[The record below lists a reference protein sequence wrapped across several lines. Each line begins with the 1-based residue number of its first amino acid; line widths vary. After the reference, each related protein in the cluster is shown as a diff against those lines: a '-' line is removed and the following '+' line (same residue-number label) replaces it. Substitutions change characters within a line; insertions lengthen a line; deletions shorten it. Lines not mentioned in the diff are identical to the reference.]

1 MKKKIISV
9 VIAICLVIATVPTIV
24 FANNSQ
30 SSSPIKFNEAQSEH
44 EKSGW
49 NVEWSESFEQGIPST
64 WQNIDK
70 DGDGY
75 KWWKVKEE
83 TGFDR
88 IYLSHH
94 GEQSI
99 HSNSYLREGTKTLEP
114 DNWLILPEQNLS
126 AEKNYT
132 LTFDIMAPDKSYRKD
147 KIGIYISTDGKN
159 NYTQLGD
166 DFDLTKCTID
176 ENHSYSNW
184 LEVEVDLSAYSGKKV
199 SIAIVHHD
207 SRNEYIVI
215 IDCMYMWSKDKHKH
229 CVCGGN
235 ADFNVHN
242 THTNVKWS
250 EWNSTNSLPTASG
263 NYYLANDINLDTTQ
277 DVSNDINICLNGKTI
292 KSNTSAY
299 AITVKNNASL
309 TITDCLDSGKLE
321 CSIKNYGSFNMYAG
335 TLQDGYNLRTE
346 PDSKM
351 ALSGNSKFI
360 GNVISKGN
368 AETKIDGSSEFQG
381 TLIIDE
387 LTSDSRA
394 YIGENAKITGK
405 IKISNSQENAKIEI
419 KDNMIIDGD
428 IEFDYFTFNS
438 NIVCNGNIISGIF
451 KGNVENNGTITG
463 GTFYGFVTGNGTIAD
478 RAKVEVT
485 LDLDG
490 GNGNDKEYILRGQK
504 LTLPTPT
511 KDGYT
516 FDGWFNGENEYD
528 FSLPVF
534 STLSLTAHW
543 VKNLTPPT
551 TEPPTTQPTTQSTT
565 ESTTQLTTELTTQST
580 TQSTTKSTTKSTTQ
594 STTQLTTQSTT
605 KNISYKNV
613 NAVTDYNEN
622 HNTTVKSTKKK
633 NKSKTSPNT
642 GNNTALVTSATVAT
656 LLALAFVITKK
667 KKDD

>member
-1 MKKKIISV
+1 MKKKIVSV
-9 VIAICLVIATVPTIV
+9 IIAICLVIATVPTIV
-24 FANNSQ
+24 FASNSQ
-30 SSSPIKFNEAQSEH
+30 STSPIKIRVAPSEH
-44 EKSGW
+44 EKPGW

-83 TGFDR
+83 ISFENIDNST
-88 IYLSHH
+88 HH
-94 GEQSI
+94 GNESI
-99 HSNSYLREGTKTLEP
+99 HSNSFLRYGGYNQQALEP
-114 DNWLILPEQNLS
+114 NNWLILPEQNLN
-126 AEKNYT
+126 AKKNYA
-132 LTFDIMAPDKSYRKD
+132 LTFDIVAFDGGYLKD
-147 KIGIYISTDGKN
+147 KIGIYISTDGGN
-159 NYTQLGD
+159 SYTQLGD
-166 DFDLTKCTID
+166 DFDFTQSELGNSTD
-176 ENHSYSNW
+176 VRDVW
-184 LEVEVDLSAYSGKKV
+184 QEVEVDLSAYSGKKV
-199 SIAIVHHD
+199 SIAIVHHN
-207 SRNEYIVI
+207 SRNEYMVVM
-215 IDCMYMWSKDKHKH
+215 DCMYMWSINKHIMH

-235 ADFNVHN
+235 TDFNGHD
-242 THTNVKWS
+242 THKNIEWTK
-250 EWNSTNSLPTASG
+250 WNSTDSLPTASG

-299 AITVKNNASL
+299 AIKVKNNASL

-335 TLQDGYNLRTE
+335 TLQNGYNLRTE

-360 GNVISKGN
+360 GDVISKGN
-368 AETKIDGSSEFQG
+368 AETKIDGNSEFQG

-394 YIGENAKITGK
+394 YIGGNAKVTGK
-405 IKISNSQENAKIEI
+405 LEFSQPQENAKIEI

-428 IEFDYFTFNS
+428 IEFDYFTLNS

-463 GTFYGFVTGNGTIAD
+463 GTFYGNVSGNGTIAD
-478 RAKVEVT
+478 SAKFEVT

-528 FSLPVF
+528 FSLPVI

-543 VKNLTPPT
+543 VKNPTPPT
-551 TEPPTTQPTTQSTT
+551 TEPLTTQPTTQSTT
-565 ESTTQLTTELTTQST
+565 ELTTVSTTQLTT
-580 TQSTTKSTTKSTTQ
+580 
-594 STTQLTTQSTT
+594 
-605 KNISYKNV
+605 KNISDKNV

-642 GNNTALVTSATVAT
+642 GNNTALVTSAAVAT

>member
-24 FANNSQ
+24 FANSSQ
-30 SSSPIKFNEAQSEH
+30 STSPIKIRVAPSEH
-44 EKSGW
+44 EKPGW

-64 WQNIDK
+64 WQNIDN

-75 KWWKVKEE
+75 KWWKTREE
-83 TGFDR
+83 PYFESFDK
-88 IYLSHH
+88 STHH

-99 HSNSYLREGTKTLEP
+99 HSNSYIKQGQKILEP

-126 AEKNYT
+126 EKKIYS
-132 LTFDIMAPDKSYRKD
+132 LTFDIVAFDGKYLKD
-147 KIGIYISTDGKN
+147 KIGIYISTDGGKS
-159 NYTQLGD
+159 YTQLGD
-166 DFDLTKCTID
+166 DFDLTQSELGNSTDVKD
-176 ENHSYSNW
+176 VW
-184 LEVEVDLSAYSGKKV
+184 QEVELDLSAYSGKKV
-199 SIAIVHHD
+199 SIAIVHHN
-207 SRNEYIVI
+207 SRDEYVVVM
-215 IDCMYMWSKDKHKH
+215 DCMYMWSIDKHIMH
-229 CVCGGN
+229 CVCGSN
-235 ADFNVHN
+235 TDFNGHD
-242 THTNVKWS
+242 THKNIEWTK
-250 EWNSTNSLPTASG
+250 WNSTDSLPTASG

-277 DVSNDINICLNGKTI
+277 NVSNDINICLNGKTI

-360 GNVISKGN
+360 GDVISKGN
-368 AETKIDGSSEFQG
+368 AETKIDGNSEFQG

-394 YIGENAKITGK
+394 YIGGNAKVTGK
-405 IKISNSQENAKIEI
+405 LEFSQPQENAKIEI

-428 IEFDYFTFNS
+428 IELDYFTLNS

-463 GTFYGFVTGNGTIAD
+463 GTFYGDVTGNGTIAD
-478 RAKVEVT
+478 SAKFEVT

-490 GNGNDKEYILRGQK
+490 GNGNDKEYILKGQK

-543 VKNLTPPT
+543 VKNPTPPT

-565 ESTTQLTTELTTQST
+565 ELTTVSTTH
-580 TQSTTKSTTKSTTQ
+580 
-594 STTQLTTQSTT
+594 STT
-605 KNISYKNV
+605 KNISDKNV
-613 NAVTDYNEN
+613 NAVTDYKEN

-656 LLALAFVITKK
+656 ILALAFVITKK

>member
-1 MKKKIISV
+1 MKNKIISV
-9 VIAICLVIATVPTIV
+9 VIAICLVIATVPTMV
-24 FANNSQ
+24 FASNSQ
-30 SSSPIKFNEAQSEH
+30 STSPIKIRVAPSEH

-75 KWWKVKEE
+75 KWWKTREE
-83 TGFDR
+83 PYFESFDK
-88 IYLSHH
+88 STHH

-99 HSNSYLREGTKTLEP
+99 HSNSYIKQGQKILEP

-126 AEKNYT
+126 EKKIYS
-132 LTFDIMAPDKSYRKD
+132 LTFDIVAFDGKYLKD
-147 KIGIYISTDGKN
+147 KIGIYISTDGGKSYN
-159 NYTQLGD
+159 QLGD
-166 DFDLTKCTID
+166 DFDFTQSELGNSTDVKD
-176 ENHSYSNW
+176 VW
-184 LEVEVDLSAYSGKKV
+184 QEVELDLSAYSGKKV
-199 SIAIVHHD
+199 SIAIVHHN
-207 SRNEYIVI
+207 SRDEYVVVM
-215 IDCMYMWSKDKHKH
+215 DCMYMWSIDKHIMH
-229 CVCGGN
+229 CVCGSN
-235 ADFNVHN
+235 TDFNGHD
-242 THTNVKWS
+242 THKNIEWTK
-250 EWNSTNSLPTASG
+250 WNSTDSLPTASG

-309 TITDCLDSGKLE
+309 TITDCLDNGKLE

-335 TLQDGYNLRTE
+335 TLQNGYNLRTE

-360 GNVISKGN
+360 GDVISKGN
-368 AETKIDGSSEFQG
+368 AETKIDGNSEFQG

-394 YIGENAKITGK
+394 YIGGNAKVTGK
-405 IKISNSQENAKIEI
+405 LEFSQPQENAKIEI

-428 IEFDYFTFNS
+428 IEFNYFTLNS
-438 NIVCNGNIISGIF
+438 NIVCNGNIMSGIF

-463 GTFYGFVTGNGTIAD
+463 GTFYGDVTGNGTIAD
-478 RAKVEVT
+478 SAKVEVT

-490 GNGNDKEYILRGQK
+490 GNGNNKEYILRGQK

-528 FSLPVF
+528 FSLPVI

-543 VKNLTPPT
+543 VKNPTPPT

-565 ESTTQLTTELTTQST
+565 ELTTV
-580 TQSTTKSTTKSTTQ
+580 
-594 STTQLTTQSTT
+594 STT
-605 KNISYKNV
+605 KNISDKNV

-622 HNTTVKSTKKK
+622 HNTTVKSTKNK

-642 GNNTALVTSATVAT
+642 GNNTALVSSAAVAT

>member
-1 MKKKIISV
+1 MKKKIISIV
-9 VIAICLVIATVPTIV
+9 VAICLVIATVPTIV
-24 FANNSQ
+24 FASNTQ
-30 SSSPIKFNEAQSEH
+30 SSSPIKIRVAPSEH
-44 EKSGW
+44 EKPGW

-70 DGDGY
+70 DGDGF

-83 TGFDR
+83 ISFENIDNST
-88 IYLSHH
+88 HH
-94 GEQSI
+94 GNESI
-99 HSNSYLREGTKTLEP
+99 HSNSFLRYRGYNKQALEP
-114 DNWLILPEQNLS
+114 NNWLILPEQNLS
-126 AEKNYT
+126 KKKIYS
-132 LTFDIMAPDKSYRKD
+132 LTFDIVAFDGLYLKD
-147 KIGIYISTDGKN
+147 KIGIYISTDGGN
-159 NYTQLGD
+159 SYTQLGD
-166 DFDLTKCTID
+166 DFDFTQSELGD
-176 ENHSYSNW
+176 SYNVKDVW
-184 LEVEVDLSAYSGKKV
+184 QEVEVDLSAYSGKKV
-199 SIAIVHHD
+199 SIAIVHHN
-207 SRNEYIVI
+207 SRDEYMVVM
-215 IDCMYMWSKDKHKH
+215 DCMYMWSIDKHIMH
-229 CVCGGN
+229 CVCGNGIS
-235 ADFNVHN
+235 FNGHD
-242 THTNVKWS
+242 THKNIEWTK
-250 EWNSTNSLPTASG
+250 WNSTDSLPTASG
-263 NYYLANDINLDTTQ
+263 NYYLANDINLATTQ
-277 DVSNDINICLNGKTI
+277 TVSNDINICLNGKTI
-292 KSNTSAY
+292 KSNASNY
-299 AITVKNNASL
+299 ALTVKNNASL

-335 TLQDGYNLRTE
+335 TLQSGYELYTE

-360 GNVISKGN
+360 GNVISTGN
-368 AETKIDGSSEFQG
+368 AETKIDGNSEFQG
-381 TLIIDE
+381 MLLVTE

-394 YIGENAKITGK
+394 YIGGNAKITGK
-405 IKISNSQENAKIEI
+405 IQISLPQENAKIEI

-428 IEFDYFTFNS
+428 IEFNYFTLNS

-463 GTFYGFVTGNGTIAD
+463 GTFCGNVSGNGTIAD
-478 RAKVEVT
+478 SAKVKVT

-490 GNGNDKEYILRGQK
+490 GNGNDKKYILRGQK

-543 VKNLTPPT
+543 VKNPTPPT
-551 TEPPTTQPTTQSTT
+551 TEPPTTQPIT
-565 ESTTQLTTELTTQST
+565 ESTTQPTTELTTQST
-580 TQSTTKSTTKSTTQ
+580 TQSTI
-594 STTQLTTQSTT
+594 
-605 KNISYKNV
+605 KNISDKNV

-633 NKSKTSPNT
+633 NTSKTSPNT
-642 GNNTALVTSATVAT
+642 GNNTALVTSAAVAT

>member
-1 MKKKIISV
+1 MKKKIISIV
-9 VIAICLVIATVPTIV
+9 VAICLVIATVPTIA
-24 FANNSQ
+24 FASNSQ
-30 SSSPIKFNEAQSEH
+30 STSPIKIRVAPSEH
-44 EKSGW
+44 EKPGW

-83 TGFDR
+83 ISFENIDNST
-88 IYLSHH
+88 HH
-94 GEQSI
+94 GNESI
-99 HSNSYLREGTKTLEP
+99 HSNSFLRYGGYNQQALEP
-114 DNWLILPEQNLS
+114 NNWLILPEQNLN
-126 AEKNYT
+126 AKKNYA
-132 LTFDIMAPDKSYRKD
+132 LTFDIVAFDGGYLKD
-147 KIGIYISTDGKN
+147 KIGIYISTDGGN
-159 NYTQLGD
+159 SYTQLGD
-166 DFDLTKCTID
+166 DFDFTQSELGNSTD
-176 ENHSYSNW
+176 VRDVW
-184 LEVEVDLSAYSGKKV
+184 QEVEVDLSAYSGKKV
-199 SIAIVHHD
+199 SIAIVHHN
-207 SRNEYIVI
+207 SRDEYMVVM
-215 IDCMYMWSKDKHKH
+215 DCMYMWSINKHIMH

-235 ADFNVHN
+235 TDFNGHD
-242 THTNVKWS
+242 THKNIEWTK
-250 EWNSTNSLPTASG
+250 WNSANSLPTASG

-299 AITVKNNASL
+299 AIKVKNNASL

-335 TLQDGYNLRTE
+335 TLQNGYNLRTE

-360 GNVISKGN
+360 GDVISKGN
-368 AETKIDGSSEFQG
+368 AETKIDGNSEFQG

-394 YIGENAKITGK
+394 YIGGNAKVTGK
-405 IKISNSQENAKIEI
+405 LEFSQPQENAKIEI

-428 IEFDYFTFNS
+428 IEFDYFTLNS
-438 NIVCNGNIISGIF
+438 NIICNGNIISGIF
-451 KGNVENNGTITG
+451 KGNVENNGTIKG
-463 GTFYGFVTGNGTIAD
+463 GTFYGNVTGNGTIAD
-478 RAKVEVT
+478 RAKVKVT

-490 GNGNDKEYILRGQK
+490 GNGNDKEYILKGQK

-528 FSLPVF
+528 FSLPVI

-543 VKNLTPPT
+543 VKNPTPPT

-565 ESTTQLTTELTTQST
+565 ELTTVS
-580 TQSTTKSTTKSTTQ
+580 
-594 STTQLTTQSTT
+594 TTQSTT
-605 KNISYKNV
+605 KNISDKNV

-633 NKSKTSPNT
+633 NESKTSPNT
-642 GNNTALVTSATVAT
+642 GNNTALVSSAAVAT

>member
-9 VIAICLVIATVPTIV
+9 VIAICLIIATVPTIV
-24 FANNSQ
+24 FANSSQ
-30 SSSPIKFNEAQSEH
+30 STSPIKIRVAPSEH
-44 EKSGW
+44 EKPGW

-64 WQNIDK
+64 WQNIDN

-75 KWWKVKEE
+75 KWWKTREE
-83 TGFDR
+83 PYFESFDK
-88 IYLSHH
+88 STHH

-99 HSNSYLREGTKTLEP
+99 HSNSYIKQGGKILEP

-126 AEKNYT
+126 KKKIYS
-132 LTFDIMAPDKSYRKD
+132 LTFDIVAFDGKYLKD
-147 KIGIYISTDGKN
+147 KIGIYISTDGGKS
-159 NYTQLGD
+159 YTQLGD
-166 DFDLTKCTID
+166 DFDLTQSELGNSTDVKD
-176 ENHSYSNW
+176 VW
-184 LEVEVDLSAYSGKKV
+184 QEVEVDLSAYSGKKV
-199 SIAIVHHD
+199 SIAIVHHN
-207 SRNEYIVI
+207 SRDEYVVVM
-215 IDCMYMWSKDKHKH
+215 DCMYMWSIDKHKH
-229 CVCGGN
+229 CICGNGIS
-235 ADFNVHN
+235 FNGHN

-250 EWNSTNSLPTASG
+250 EWSSTNSLPTASG

-299 AITVKNNASL
+299 AIKVKNNASL

-360 GNVISKGN
+360 GDVISKGN
-368 AETKIDGSSEFQG
+368 AETKIDGNSEFQG

-394 YIGENAKITGK
+394 YIGGNAKVTGK
-405 IKISNSQENAKIEI
+405 LEFSQPQENAKIEI

-428 IEFDYFTFNS
+428 IEFNYFTLNS

-463 GTFYGFVTGNGTIAD
+463 GTFYGDVTGNGTIAD
-478 RAKVEVT
+478 SAKVKVT

-528 FSLPVF
+528 FSLPVI

-543 VKNLTPPT
+543 IKNPTQPT
-551 TEPPTTQPTTQSTT
+551 TEPPTTQPTTQPITQP
-565 ESTTQLTTELTTQST
+565 TTQSTTELTTVST
-580 TQSTTKSTTKSTTQ
+580 TE
-594 STTQLTTQSTT
+594 
-605 KNISYKNV
+605 NISDKNV

-622 HNTTVKSTKKK
+622 HNTTVKSTKNK

-642 GNNTALVTSATVAT
+642 GNNTALVSSSAVST

>member
-1 MKKKIISV
+1 MKKKIISIV
-9 VIAICLVIATVPTIV
+9 VAICLVIATVPTIV
-24 FANNSQ
+24 FASNSQ
-30 SSSPIKFNEAQSEH
+30 STSPIKIRVAPSEH
-44 EKSGW
+44 EKPGW

-70 DGDGY
+70 DGDGF

-83 TGFDR
+83 ISFENIDNST
-88 IYLSHH
+88 HH
-94 GEQSI
+94 GNESI
-99 HSNSYLREGTKTLEP
+99 HSNSFLRYRGYNKQALEP
-114 DNWLILPEQNLS
+114 NNWLILPEQNLS
-126 AEKNYT
+126 EKKIYS
-132 LTFDIMAPDKSYRKD
+132 LTFDIVAFDGAYLKD
-147 KIGIYISTDGKN
+147 KIGIYISTDGGN
-159 NYTQLGD
+159 SYTQLGD
-166 DFDLTKCTID
+166 DFDFTQSELGYNVRD
-176 ENHSYSNW
+176 VW
-184 LEVEVDLSAYSGKKV
+184 QEVEVDLSAYSGKKV
-199 SIAIVHHD
+199 SIAIVHHN
-207 SRNEYIVI
+207 SRDEYMVVM
-215 IDCMYMWSKDKHKH
+215 DCMYMWSKDKHMH

-235 ADFNVHN
+235 TEFNGHD
-242 THTNVKWS
+242 THTNVEWS
-250 EWNSTNSLPTASG
+250 EWNSTDSLPTASG
-263 NYYLANDINLDTTQ
+263 NYYLANDINLATEQT
-277 DVSNDINICLNGKTI
+277 VNDNINICLNGKTI
-292 KSNTSAY
+292 KSNTSNY
-299 AITVKNNASL
+299 ALTVKNNASL
-309 TITDCLDSGKLE
+309 TITDCTDSGKLE
-321 CSIKNYGSFNMYAG
+321 CWIDNYGSFNMYAG
-335 TLQDGYNLRTE
+335 TLQSGYELYTE

-360 GNVISKGN
+360 GNVISAGN
-368 AETKIDGSSEFQG
+368 AETKIDGNSEFQG
-381 TLIIDE
+381 MLLVTE

-394 YIGENAKITGK
+394 YIGGNAKITGK
-405 IKISNSQENAKIEI
+405 IQISLPQENAKIEI

-428 IEFDYFTFNS
+428 IEFDYFTLNS

-463 GTFYGFVTGNGTIAD
+463 GTFCGFVSGNGTIAD
-478 RAKVEVT
+478 SAKVKVT

-504 LTLPTPT
+504 LTLSTPT

-543 VKNLTPPT
+543 VKNPTPPT
-551 TEPPTTQPTTQSTT
+551 TEPPTTQPPTTQPTT
-565 ESTTQLTTELTTQST
+565 ESTTQPTTEST
-580 TQSTTKSTTKSTTQ
+580 TQSTI
-594 STTQLTTQSTT
+594 
-605 KNISYKNV
+605 KNISDKNV

-642 GNNTALVTSATVAT
+642 GNNTALVTSAAVAT

>member
-1 MKKKIISV
+1 MKKKLFSII
-9 VIAICLVIATVPTIV
+9 IAVCLVIATVPTIA
-24 FANNSQ
+24 FASNSQ
-30 SSSPIKFNEAQSEH
+30 STSPIKIRVAPSEH
-44 EKSGW
+44 EKPGW

-64 WQNIDK
+64 WQNIDN

-83 TGFDR
+83 SGFENDDK
-88 IYLSHH
+88 STHH

-99 HSNSYLREGTKTLEP
+99 HSNSFIKQSRKILTP

-126 AEKNYT
+126 KKKIYS
-132 LTFDIMAPDKSYRKD
+132 LTFDIVAFDGLYLKD
-147 KIGIYISTDGKN
+147 KIGIYISTDGGN
-159 NYTQLGD
+159 SYTQLGD
-166 DFDLTKCTID
+166 DFDFTQSELGD
-176 ENHSYSNW
+176 SYNVRDVW
-184 LEVEVDLSAYSGKKV
+184 QEVEVDLSAYSGKKV
-199 SIAIVHHD
+199 TIAIVHHN
-207 SRNEYIVI
+207 SRDEYMVVM
-215 IDCMYMWSKDKHKH
+215 DCMYMWSKDKHMH

-235 ADFNVHN
+235 TEFNGHD
-242 THTNVKWS
+242 THKNIEWS
-250 EWNSTNSLPTASG
+250 EWNSTDSLPTASG
-263 NYYLANDINLDTTQ
+263 NYYLANDINLATEQT
-277 DVSNDINICLNGKTI
+277 VKNDINICLNGKTI
-292 KSNTSAY
+292 KSNTIDY
-299 AITVKNNASL
+299 AISVNSNASL
-309 TITDCLDSGKLE
+309 TITDCTVGGKLE
-321 CSIKNYGSFNMYAG
+321 CWIDNYGSFNMYAG
-335 TLQDGYNLRTE
+335 TLQSGYELYTE

-360 GNVISKGN
+360 GNVISEGN
-368 AETKIDGSSEFQG
+368 AETKIDGNSEFQG
-381 TLIIDE
+381 MLLVKE

-394 YIGENAKITGK
+394 YIGGNAKITGK
-405 IKISNSQENAKIEI
+405 IQFLQSQENAKIEI

-428 IEFDYFTFNS
+428 IEFNYFTLNS

-463 GTFYGFVTGNGTIAD
+463 GTFYGNVSGNGTIAD
-478 RAKVEVT
+478 SAKFEVT

-528 FSLPVF
+528 FSLPVI

-543 VKNLTPPT
+543 VKNPTPPT
-551 TEPPTTQPTTQSTT
+551 TEPPATQPTTQSTT
-565 ESTTQLTTELTTQST
+565 ELTTVS
-580 TQSTTKSTTKSTTQ
+580 
-594 STTQLTTQSTT
+594 TTQSTT
-605 KNISYKNV
+605 KNISDKNV
-613 NAVTDYNEN
+613 NAITDYNEN

-642 GNNTALVTSATVAT
+642 GNNTALVTSAAVAT

>member
-1 MKKKIISV
+1 MKKKIISIV
-9 VIAICLVIATVPTIV
+9 VAICLVIATVPTIV
-24 FANNSQ
+24 FASNSQ
-30 SSSPIKFNEAQSEH
+30 STSPIKIRVAPSEH
-44 EKSGW
+44 EKPGW

-70 DGDGY
+70 DGDGF
-75 KWWKVKEE
+75 KWWKTREE
-83 TGFDR
+83 PYFESFDK
-88 IYLSHH
+88 STHH

-99 HSNSYLREGTKTLEP
+99 HSNSYIKQGQKILEP

-126 AEKNYT
+126 EKKIYS
-132 LTFDIMAPDKSYRKD
+132 LTFDIVAFDGKYLKD
-147 KIGIYISTDGKN
+147 KIGIYISTDGGKS
-159 NYTQLGD
+159 YTQLGD
-166 DFDLTKCTID
+166 DFDFTQSELGNSTDVKD
-176 ENHSYSNW
+176 VW
-184 LEVEVDLSAYSGKKV
+184 QEVEVDLSAYSGKKV
-199 SIAIVHHD
+199 SIAIVHHN
-207 SRNEYIVI
+207 SRDEYVVVM
-215 IDCMYMWSKDKHKH
+215 DCMYMWSINKHIMH

-235 ADFNVHN
+235 TDFNGHD
-242 THTNVKWS
+242 THKNIEWTK
-250 EWNSTNSLPTASG
+250 WNSTDSLPTASG
-263 NYYLANDINLDTTQ
+263 NYYLANDINLATEQT
-277 DVSNDINICLNGKTI
+277 VNNNINICLNGKTI
-292 KSNTSAY
+292 KNNTSAY

-335 TLQDGYNLRTE
+335 TLQSGYELYTE

-360 GNVISKGN
+360 GNVISTGN
-368 AETKIDGSSEFQG
+368 AETKIDGNSEFQG
-381 TLIIDE
+381 MLLVTE

-394 YIGENAKITGK
+394 YIGGNAKITGK
-405 IKISNSQENAKIEI
+405 IQISLPQENAKIEI

-428 IEFDYFTFNS
+428 IEFNYFTLNS

-463 GTFYGFVTGNGTIAD
+463 GTFCGFVSGNGTIAD
-478 RAKVEVT
+478 SAKVKVT

-528 FSLPVF
+528 FSLPVI

-543 VKNLTPPT
+543 VKNPTPPT

-565 ESTTQLTTELTTQST
+565 KLTTVS
-580 TQSTTKSTTKSTTQ
+580 
-594 STTQLTTQSTT
+594 TTQSTT
-605 KNISYKNV
+605 KNISDKNV
-613 NAVTDYNEN
+613 NAATDYNEN
-622 HNTTVKSTKKK
+622 HNTTIKSTKKK

-642 GNNTALVTSATVAT
+642 GNNTALVTSASVAT

>member
-1 MKKKIISV
+1 MKKKIVSV
-9 VIAICLVIATVPTIV
+9 IIAICLVIATVPTIV
-24 FANNSQ
+24 FANSSQ
-30 SSSPIKFNEAQSEH
+30 SSSPIKIRVAPSEH
-44 EKSGW
+44 ERADR
-49 NVEWSESFEQGIPST
+49 NIEWSESFEQGIPST

-75 KWWKVKEE
+75 KWWKTREE
-83 TGFDR
+83 PYFESFDK
-88 IYLSHH
+88 STHH

-99 HSNSYLREGTKTLEP
+99 HSNSYIKQGQKILEP

-126 AEKNYT
+126 EKKIYS
-132 LTFDIMAPDKSYRKD
+132 LTFDIVAFDGKYLKD
-147 KIGIYISTDGKN
+147 KIGIYISTDGGKS
-159 NYTQLGD
+159 YTQLGD
-166 DFDLTKCTID
+166 DFDLTQSELGDSTDVKD
-176 ENHSYSNW
+176 VW
-184 LEVEVDLSAYSGKKV
+184 QEVEVDLSAYSGKKV
-199 SIAIVHHD
+199 SIAIVHHN
-207 SRNEYIVI
+207 SRDEYVVVM
-215 IDCMYMWSKDKHKH
+215 DCMYMWSIDKHIMH
-229 CVCGGN
+229 CVCGDN
-235 ADFNVHN
+235 TDFNGHD
-242 THTNVKWS
+242 THKNIEWTK
-250 EWNSTNSLPTASG
+250 WNSTDSLPTASG

-299 AITVKNNASL
+299 AIKVKNNASL

-335 TLQDGYNLRTE
+335 TLQNGYNLRTE

-360 GNVISKGN
+360 GDVISKGN
-368 AETKIDGSSEFQG
+368 AETKIDGNSEFQG

-394 YIGENAKITGK
+394 YIGGNAKITGK
-405 IKISNSQENAKIEI
+405 IKISNPQENAKIEI

-428 IEFDYFTFNS
+428 IEFNYFTLNS

-463 GTFYGFVTGNGTIAD
+463 GTFYGNVTGNGTIAD
-478 RAKVEVT
+478 SAKVEVT

-516 FDGWFNGENEYD
+516 FDVWFNGENEYD
-528 FSLPVF
+528 FSLPVI

-543 VKNLTPPT
+543 VKNPTPPT

-565 ESTTQLTTELTTQST
+565 VS
-580 TQSTTKSTTKSTTQ
+580 
-594 STTQLTTQSTT
+594 TTQSTT
-605 KNISYKNV
+605 KNISDKNV
-613 NAVTDYNEN
+613 NAATDYNEN
-622 HNTTVKSTKKK
+622 HNTTVKSTKNK

-642 GNNTALVTSATVAT
+642 GNNTAFVSSAAVAT
-656 LLALAFVITKK
+656 LLALAFVISKK

>member
-1 MKKKIISV
+1 MKNKIISV

-24 FANNSQ
+24 FASNSQ
-30 SSSPIKFNEAQSEH
+30 STSPIKIRVAPSEH

-75 KWWKVKEE
+75 KWWKTREE
-83 TGFDR
+83 PYFESFDK
-88 IYLSHH
+88 STHH

-99 HSNSYLREGTKTLEP
+99 HSNSYIKQGQKILEP

-126 AEKNYT
+126 EKKIYS
-132 LTFDIMAPDKSYRKD
+132 LTFDIVAFDGKYLKD
-147 KIGIYISTDGKN
+147 KIGIYISTDGGKSYN
-159 NYTQLGD
+159 QLGD
-166 DFDLTKCTID
+166 DFDFTQSELGNSTDVKD
-176 ENHSYSNW
+176 VW
-184 LEVEVDLSAYSGKKV
+184 QEVELDLSAYSGKKV
-199 SIAIVHHD
+199 SIAIVHHN
-207 SRNEYIVI
+207 SRDEYVVVM
-215 IDCMYMWSKDKHKH
+215 DCMYMWSIDKHIMH
-229 CVCGGN
+229 CVCGSN
-235 ADFNVHN
+235 TDFNGHD
-242 THTNVKWS
+242 THKNIEWTK
-250 EWNSTNSLPTASG
+250 WNSTDSLPTASG
-263 NYYLANDINLDTTQ
+263 NYYLANDINLDTAQ

-299 AITVKNNASL
+299 AIKVKNNASL
-309 TITDCLDSGKLE
+309 TITDCLGSGKLE

-335 TLQDGYNLRTE
+335 TLQNGYNLRTE

-360 GNVISKGN
+360 GDVISKGN
-368 AETKIDGSSEFQG
+368 AETKINGNSEFQG

-394 YIGENAKITGK
+394 YIGGNAKVTGK
-405 IKISNSQENAKIEI
+405 LEFSQPQENAKIEI

-428 IEFDYFTFNS
+428 IEFNYFTLNR
-438 NIVCNGNIISGIF
+438 NIVCNGNIMSGIF

-463 GTFYGFVTGNGTIAD
+463 GTFYGDVTGNGTIAAS
-478 RAKVEVT
+478 AKVEVT

-528 FSLPVF
+528 FSLPVI

-543 VKNLTPPT
+543 VKNPTPPT
-551 TEPPTTQPTTQSTT
+551 TEPPTTQPTMQPTTQSTT
-565 ESTTQLTTELTTQST
+565 ELTTVSA
-580 TQSTTKSTTKSTTQ
+580 
-594 STTQLTTQSTT
+594 TQSTT
-605 KNISYKNV
+605 KNISDKNV

-633 NKSKTSPNT
+633 
-642 GNNTALVTSATVAT
+642 
-656 LLALAFVITKK
+656 
-667 KKDD
+667 KDD

>member
-1 MKKKIISV
+1 MKKKLFSII
-9 VIAICLVIATVPTIV
+9 IAICLVIATVPTIV
-24 FANNSQ
+24 FASNSQ
-30 SSSPIKFNEAQSEH
+30 STSPIKIRVAPSEH
-44 EKSGW
+44 EKPGW

-70 DGDGY
+70 DGDGF

-83 TGFDR
+83 ISFENIDNST
-88 IYLSHH
+88 HH
-94 GEQSI
+94 GNESI
-99 HSNSYLREGTKTLEP
+99 HSNSFLRYRGYNKQALEP
-114 DNWLILPEQNLS
+114 NNWLILPEQNLN
-126 AEKNYT
+126 AKKNYA
-132 LTFDIMAPDKSYRKD
+132 LTFDIVAFDGAYLKD
-147 KIGIYISTDGKN
+147 KIGIYISTDGGSS
-159 NYTQLGD
+159 YTQLGD
-166 DFDLTKCTID
+166 DFDFTQSELGNSPD
-176 ENHSYSNW
+176 VRDVW
-184 LEVEVDLSAYSGKKV
+184 QEVEVDLSAYSGKKV
-199 SIAIVHHD
+199 SIAIVHHN
-207 SRNEYIVI
+207 SRDEYMVVM
-215 IDCMYMWSKDKHKH
+215 DCMYMWSINKHIMH

-235 ADFNVHN
+235 TDFNGHD
-242 THTNVKWS
+242 THKNIEWTK
-250 EWNSTNSLPTASG
+250 WNSTDSLPTASG
-263 NYYLANDINLDTTQ
+263 NYYLANDINLATTQ
-277 DVSNDINICLNGKTI
+277 TVSNDINICLNGKTI
-292 KSNTSAY
+292 KSNTSNY

-335 TLQDGYNLRTE
+335 TLQSGYELYTE

-360 GNVISKGN
+360 GNVISAGN
-368 AETKIDGSSEFQG
+368 AETKIDGNSEFQG
-381 TLIIDE
+381 MLLVTE

-394 YIGENAKITGK
+394 YIGGNAKITGK
-405 IKISNSQENAKIEI
+405 IQISLSQENAKIEI

-428 IEFDYFTFNS
+428 IEFDYFTLNS

-463 GTFYGFVTGNGTIAD
+463 GIFYGNVSGNGTIAD
-478 RAKVEVT
+478 SAKVKVT

-543 VKNLTPPT
+543 VKNPTPPT
-551 TEPPTTQPTTQSTT
+551 TEPPTTQPTTESTTQPTTQLTT
-565 ESTTQLTTELTTQST
+565 ESTTQST
-580 TQSTTKSTTKSTTQ
+580 I
-594 STTQLTTQSTT
+594 
-605 KNISYKNV
+605 KNISDKNV

-642 GNNTALVTSATVAT
+642 GNNTALVTSAAVAT

>member
-30 SSSPIKFNEAQSEH
+30 SSSPIKIRVAPSEH
-44 EKSGW
+44 ERADR
-49 NVEWSESFEQGIPST
+49 NIEWSESFEQGIPST
-64 WQNIDK
+64 WQNIDN

-83 TGFDR
+83 PTFEHVDN
-88 IYLSHH
+88 STHH

-99 HSNSYLREGTKTLEP
+99 HSNSFIRNDGKTLTP
-114 DNWLILPEQNLS
+114 DNWLILPEQNLN
-126 AEKNYT
+126 AEKNYA
-132 LTFDIMAPDKSYRKD
+132 LTFDIVAFDGGYLKD
-147 KIGIYISTDGKN
+147 KIGIYISTDGGN
-159 NYTQLGD
+159 SYTQLGD
-166 DFDLTKCTID
+166 DFDLTQSELGNSTDVKD
-176 ENHSYSNW
+176 VW
-184 LEVEVDLSAYSGKKV
+184 QEVEVDLSAYSGKKV
-199 SIAIVHHD
+199 SIAIVHHN
-207 SRNEYIVI
+207 SRNEYMVVM
-215 IDCMYMWSKDKHKH
+215 DCMYMWSKDKHMH
-229 CVCGGN
+229 CVCGGST
-235 ADFNVHN
+235 DFNGHD
-242 THTNVKWS
+242 THKNIEWTK
-250 EWNSTNSLPTASG
+250 WNSTDSLPTASG

-277 DVSNDINICLNGKTI
+277 NVSNDINICLNGKTI

-299 AITVKNNASL
+299 AIKVKNNASL

-360 GNVISKGN
+360 GDVISKGN
-368 AETKIDGSSEFQG
+368 AETKIDGNSEFQG

-394 YIGENAKITGK
+394 YIGGNAKVTGK
-405 IKISNSQENAKIEI
+405 LEFSQPQENAKIEI

-428 IEFDYFTFNS
+428 IEFNYFTLNS

-463 GTFYGFVTGNGTIAD
+463 GTFYGDITGNGTIAD
-478 RAKVEVT
+478 SAKFEVT

-528 FSLPVF
+528 FSLPVI

-543 VKNLTPPT
+543 VKNPTPPT

-565 ESTTQLTTELTTQST
+565 QSTTELTTVS
-580 TQSTTKSTTKSTTQ
+580 
-594 STTQLTTQSTT
+594 TTQSTT
-605 KNISYKNV
+605 KNISDKNV

-642 GNNTALVTSATVAT
+642 GNNTALVSSAAVAT

>member
-24 FANNSQ
+24 FANNTQ
-30 SSSPIKFNEAQSEH
+30 SSSPIKIRVAPSEH
-44 EKSGW
+44 ERADR
-49 NVEWSESFEQGIPST
+49 NIEWSESFEQGIPST

-75 KWWKVKEE
+75 KWWKTREE
-83 TGFDR
+83 PYFESFDK
-88 IYLSHH
+88 STHH

-99 HSNSYLREGTKTLEP
+99 HSNSYIKQGGKILEP

-126 AEKNYT
+126 EKKIYS
-132 LTFDIMAPDKSYRKD
+132 LTFDIVAFDGKYLKD
-147 KIGIYISTDGKN
+147 KIGIYISTDGGKS
-159 NYTQLGD
+159 YTQLGD
-166 DFDLTKCTID
+166 DFDLTQSELGDSID
-176 ENHSYSNW
+176 VKDVW
-184 LEVEVDLSAYSGKKV
+184 QEVEVDLSAYSGKKV
-199 SIAIVHHD
+199 SIAIVHHN
-207 SRNEYIVI
+207 SRDEYVVVM
-215 IDCMYMWSKDKHKH
+215 DCMYMWSIDKHIMH
-229 CVCGGN
+229 CVCGGST
-235 ADFNVHN
+235 DFNGHN

-277 DVSNDINICLNGKTI
+277 NVSNDINICLNGKTI

-299 AITVKNNASL
+299 AIKVKNNASL

-351 ALSGNSKFI
+351 ELSGNSKFI
-360 GNVISKGN
+360 GDVISKGN
-368 AETKIDGSSEFQG
+368 AETKIDGNSEFQG
-381 TLIIDE
+381 RLIIDE

-394 YIGENAKITGK
+394 YIGGNAKITGK
-405 IKISNSQENAKIEI
+405 IKISNPQENAKIEI

-428 IEFDYFTFNS
+428 IEFNYFTLNS

-463 GTFYGFVTGNGTIAD
+463 GTFYGDITGNGTIAD
-478 RAKVEVT
+478 SAKVEVT

-528 FSLPVF
+528 FSLPVI

-543 VKNLTPPT
+543 VKNPTPPT

-565 ESTTQLTTELTTQST
+565 ELTTVS
-580 TQSTTKSTTKSTTQ
+580 
-594 STTQLTTQSTT
+594 TTQSTT
-605 KNISYKNV
+605 KNISDKNV
-613 NAVTDYNEN
+613 NAATDYNEN
-622 HNTTVKSTKKK
+622 HNTTVKSTKNK

-642 GNNTALVTSATVAT
+642 GNNTALVTSAAVAT

>member
-24 FANNSQ
+24 FASNSQ
-30 SSSPIKFNEAQSEH
+30 STSPIKIRVAPSEH
-44 EKSGW
+44 EKPGW

-64 WQNIDK
+64 WQNIDN

-75 KWWKVKEE
+75 KWWKTREE
-83 TGFDR
+83 PYFESFDK
-88 IYLSHH
+88 STHH

-99 HSNSYLREGTKTLEP
+99 HSNSYIKQGQKILEP

-126 AEKNYT
+126 EKKIYS
-132 LTFDIMAPDKSYRKD
+132 LTFDIVAFDGKYLKD
-147 KIGIYISTDGKN
+147 KIGIYISTDGGKS
-159 NYTQLGD
+159 YTQLGD
-166 DFDLTKCTID
+166 DFDLTQSELGNSTDVKD
-176 ENHSYSNW
+176 VW
-184 LEVEVDLSAYSGKKV
+184 QEVEVDLSAYSGKKV
-199 SIAIVHHD
+199 SIAIVHHN
-207 SRNEYIVI
+207 SRDEYVVVM
-215 IDCMYMWSKDKHKH
+215 DCMYMWSINKHIMH

-235 ADFNVHN
+235 TDFNGHD
-242 THTNVKWS
+242 THKNIEWTK
-250 EWNSTNSLPTASG
+250 WNSTNSLPTASG
-263 NYYLANDINLDTTQ
+263 NYYLANDINLATTQ
-277 DVSNDINICLNGKTI
+277 TVSNDMNICLNGKTI
-292 KSNTSAY
+292 KSNTSDY

-360 GNVISKGN
+360 GDVISKGN
-368 AETKIDGSSEFQG
+368 AETKINGNSEFQG
-381 TLIIDE
+381 TIMIDE

-394 YIGENAKITGK
+394 YIGGNAKVTGK
-405 IKISNSQENAKIEI
+405 LEFSQPQENAKIEI

-428 IEFDYFTFNS
+428 IEFNYFTLNS
-438 NIVCNGNIISGIF
+438 NIICNGNIISGIF

-463 GTFYGFVTGNGTIAD
+463 GTFYGNVAGNGTIAD
-478 RAKVEVT
+478 SAKVEVT

-490 GNGNDKEYILRGQK
+490 GNGNNKEYILRGRK

-528 FSLPVF
+528 FSLPVI

-543 VKNLTPPT
+543 VKNPTPPT

-565 ESTTQLTTELTTQST
+565 ELTTVST
-580 TQSTTKSTTKSTTQ
+580 A
-594 STTQLTTQSTT
+594 QSTT
-605 KNISYKNV
+605 KNISDKNV
-613 NAVTDYNEN
+613 NAATDYNEN

-642 GNNTALVTSATVAT
+642 GNNTALTTSAAVAT

-667 KKDD
+667 KKYD

>member
-1 MKKKIISV
+1 MKKKLFSII
-9 VIAICLVIATVPTIV
+9 IAICLVIATVPTIV
-24 FANNSQ
+24 FASNSQ
-30 SSSPIKFNEAQSEH
+30 STSPIKIRVAPSEH
-44 EKSGW
+44 EKPGW

-70 DGDGY
+70 DGDGF

-83 TGFDR
+83 ISFENIDNST
-88 IYLSHH
+88 HH
-94 GEQSI
+94 GNESI
-99 HSNSYLREGTKTLEP
+99 HSNSFLRYRGYNKQALEP
-114 DNWLILPEQNLS
+114 NNWLILPEQNLN
-126 AEKNYT
+126 AQKNYA
-132 LTFDIMAPDKSYRKD
+132 LTFDIVAFDGAYLKD
-147 KIGIYISTDGKN
+147 KIGIYISTDGGSS
-159 NYTQLGD
+159 YTQLGD
-166 DFDLTKCTID
+166 DFDFTQSELGNSPD
-176 ENHSYSNW
+176 VRDVW
-184 LEVEVDLSAYSGKKV
+184 QEVEVDLSAYSGKKV
-199 SIAIVHHD
+199 SIAIVHHN
-207 SRNEYIVI
+207 SRDEYMVVM
-215 IDCMYMWSKDKHKH
+215 DCMYMWSINKHIMH

-235 ADFNVHN
+235 TDFNGHD
-242 THTNVKWS
+242 THKNIEWTK
-250 EWNSTNSLPTASG
+250 WNSTDSLPTASG
-263 NYYLANDINLDTTQ
+263 NYYLANDINLATTQ
-277 DVSNDINICLNGKTI
+277 TVSNDINICLNGKTI
-292 KSNTSAY
+292 KSNTSNY

-335 TLQDGYNLRTE
+335 TLQSGYELYTE

-360 GNVISKGN
+360 GNVISAGN
-368 AETKIDGSSEFQG
+368 AETKIDGNSEFQG
-381 TLIIDE
+381 MLLVTE

-394 YIGENAKITGK
+394 YIGGNAKITGK
-405 IKISNSQENAKIEI
+405 IQISLSQENAKIEI

-428 IEFDYFTFNS
+428 IEFDYFTLNS

-463 GTFYGFVTGNGTIAD
+463 GIFYGNVSGNGTIAD
-478 RAKVEVT
+478 SAKVKVT

-543 VKNLTPPT
+543 VKNPTPPT
-551 TEPPTTQPTTQSTT
+551 TEPPTTQPTTESTTQPTTQLTT
-565 ESTTQLTTELTTQST
+565 ESTTQST
-580 TQSTTKSTTKSTTQ
+580 I
-594 STTQLTTQSTT
+594 
-605 KNISYKNV
+605 KNISDKNV

-642 GNNTALVTSATVAT
+642 GNNTALVTSAAVAT

>member
-1 MKKKIISV
+1 MKKKIISIV
-9 VIAICLVIATVPTIV
+9 VAICLVIATVPTIV
-24 FANNSQ
+24 FASNSQ
-30 SSSPIKFNEAQSEH
+30 STSPIKIRVAPSEH
-44 EKSGW
+44 EKPGW

-64 WQNIDK
+64 WQNIDN

-83 TGFDR
+83 SGFENDDK
-88 IYLSHH
+88 STHH

-99 HSNSYLREGTKTLEP
+99 HSNSFIKQSRKILTP

-126 AEKNYT
+126 KKKIYS
-132 LTFDIMAPDKSYRKD
+132 LTFDIVAFDGLYLKD
-147 KIGIYISTDGKN
+147 KIGIYISTDGGN
-159 NYTQLGD
+159 SYTQLGD
-166 DFDLTKCTID
+166 DFDFTQSELGD
-176 ENHSYSNW
+176 SYNVKDVW
-184 LEVEVDLSAYSGKKV
+184 QEVEVDLSAYSGKKV
-199 SIAIVHHD
+199 TIAIVHHN
-207 SRNEYIVI
+207 SRDEYMVVM
-215 IDCMYMWSKDKHKH
+215 DCMYMWSKDKHMH

-235 ADFNVHN
+235 TEFNGHD
-242 THTNVKWS
+242 THTNVEWS
-250 EWNSTNSLPTASG
+250 EWNSTDSLPTASG
-263 NYYLANDINLDTTQ
+263 NYYLANDINLATAQ
-277 DVSNDINICLNGKTI
+277 SVKNDINICLNGKTI
-292 KSNTSAY
+292 KSNTSDY
-299 AITVKNNASL
+299 AISVNSNASL
-309 TITDCLDSGKLE
+309 TITDCTVGGKLE
-321 CSIKNYGSFNMYAG
+321 CSIDNYGSFNMYAG
-335 TLQDGYNLRTE
+335 TLQSGYELYTE

-360 GNVISKGN
+360 GNVISAGN
-368 AETKIDGSSEFQG
+368 AETKIDGNSEFQG
-381 TLIIDE
+381 MLLVTE

-394 YIGENAKITGK
+394 YIGGNAKITGK
-405 IKISNSQENAKIEI
+405 IQISLPQENAKIEI
-419 KDNMIIDGD
+419 KENMIIDGD
-428 IEFDYFTFNS
+428 IEFDYFTLNS

-463 GTFYGFVTGNGTIAD
+463 GTFCGFVSGNGTIAD
-478 RAKVEVT
+478 SAKVKVT

-543 VKNLTPPT
+543 IKNPTPPT
-551 TEPPTTQPTTQSTT
+551 TEPPTTQPTT
-565 ESTTQLTTELTTQST
+565 ESTTQPTTELTTQST
-580 TQSTTKSTTKSTTQ
+580 TQSTI
-594 STTQLTTQSTT
+594 
-605 KNISYKNV
+605 KNISDKNV
-613 NAVTDYNEN
+613 HAVTDYNEN

-642 GNNTALVTSATVAT
+642 GNNTALVTSAAVAT
-656 LLALAFVITKK
+656 LLAFVITKK

>member
-24 FANNSQ
+24 FANSSQ
-30 SSSPIKFNEAQSEH
+30 SSSPIKIRVALSEH
-44 EKSGW
+44 ERADR
-49 NVEWSESFEQGIPST
+49 NIEWSESFEQGIPST
-64 WQNIDK
+64 WQNIDN

-75 KWWKVKEE
+75 KWWKTREE
-83 TGFDR
+83 PYFESFDK
-88 IYLSHH
+88 STHH

-99 HSNSYLREGTKTLEP
+99 HSNSYIKQGQKILEP

-126 AEKNYT
+126 EKKIYS
-132 LTFDIMAPDKSYRKD
+132 LTFDIVAFDGKYLKD
-147 KIGIYISTDGKN
+147 KIGIYISTDGGKS
-159 NYTQLGD
+159 YTQLGD
-166 DFDLTKCTID
+166 DFDLTQSELGNSTDVKD
-176 ENHSYSNW
+176 VW
-184 LEVEVDLSAYSGKKV
+184 QEVEVDLSAYSGKKV
-199 SIAIVHHD
+199 SIAIVHHN
-207 SRNEYIVI
+207 SRDEYVVVM
-215 IDCMYMWSKDKHKH
+215 DCMYMWSIDKHIMH
-229 CVCGGN
+229 CVCGN
-235 ADFNVHN
+235 DISFNGHD

-277 DVSNDINICLNGKTI
+277 NVSNDINICLNGKTI

-321 CSIKNYGSFNMYAG
+321 CSIKNYGSFNMCAG

-360 GNVISKGN
+360 GDVISKGN
-368 AETKIDGSSEFQG
+368 AETKIDGNSEFQG

-394 YIGENAKITGK
+394 YIGGNAKITGK
-405 IKISNSQENAKIEI
+405 IKISNPQENAKIEI

-428 IEFDYFTFNS
+428 IEFNYFTLNS

-463 GTFYGFVTGNGTIAD
+463 GTFYGDVSGNGTMVD
-478 RAKVEVT
+478 SAKVEVT

-528 FSLPVF
+528 FSLPVI

-543 VKNLTPPT
+543 IKNPTPPT
-551 TEPPTTQPTTQSTT
+551 TEPPTTQPTAQP
-565 ESTTQLTTELTTQST
+565 TTQST
-580 TQSTTKSTTKSTTQ
+580 TQSTTELTTVS
-594 STTQLTTQSTT
+594 TTQSTT
-605 KNISYKNV
+605 KNISDKNV
-613 NAVTDYNEN
+613 NAATDYNEN
-622 HNTTVKSTKKK
+622 HNTTVKSTKNK

-642 GNNTALVTSATVAT
+642 GNNMALVSSASVAT

>member
-1 MKKKIISV
+1 MKKKLFSII
-9 VIAICLVIATVPTIV
+9 IAICLVIATVPTIV
-24 FANNSQ
+24 FASNSQ
-30 SSSPIKFNEAQSEH
+30 STSPIKIRVAPNEH
-44 EKSGW
+44 EKPGW

-75 KWWKVKEE
+75 KWWKTREE
-83 TGFDR
+83 PYYESFDK
-88 IYLSHH
+88 STHH

-99 HSNSYLREGTKTLEP
+99 HSNSYIKQGQKILEP

-126 AEKNYT
+126 EKKIYS
-132 LTFDIMAPDKSYRKD
+132 LTFDIVAFDGKYLKD
-147 KIGIYISTDGKN
+147 KIGIYISTDGGN
-159 NYTQLGD
+159 SYTQLGD
-166 DFDLTKCTID
+166 DFDFTQSELGNSTDVKD
-176 ENHSYSNW
+176 VW
-184 LEVEVDLSAYSGKKV
+184 QEVELDLSAYSGKKV
-199 SIAIVHHD
+199 SIAIVHHN
-207 SRNEYIVI
+207 SRDEYVVVM
-215 IDCMYMWSKDKHKH
+215 DCMYMWSINKHIMH

-235 ADFNVHN
+235 TDFNGHD
-242 THTNVKWS
+242 THKNIEWTK
-250 EWNSTNSLPTASG
+250 WNSANSLPTASG
-263 NYYLANDINLDTTQ
+263 NYYLANDINLATEQT
-277 DVSNDINICLNGKTI
+277 VKNDINICLNGKTI
-292 KSNTSAY
+292 KSNTIDYTIS
-299 AITVKNNASL
+299 VNSNASL
-309 TITDCLDSGKLE
+309 TITDCTVGGKLE
-321 CSIKNYGSFNMYAG
+321 CWIDNYGSFNMYAG
-335 TLQDGYNLRTE
+335 TLQNGYELYTE

-360 GNVISKGN
+360 GNVISEGN
-368 AETKIDGSSEFQG
+368 AETKIDGNSEFQG
-381 TLIIDE
+381 MLLVKE

-394 YIGENAKITGK
+394 YIGGNAKITGK
-405 IKISNSQENAKIEI
+405 IQFLQSQENAKIEI

-428 IEFDYFTFNS
+428 IKFDYFTLNS

-463 GTFYGFVTGNGTIAD
+463 GTFYGNVTGNGTIAD
-478 RAKVEVT
+478 SAKVKVT

-528 FSLPVF
+528 FSLPVI

-543 VKNLTPPT
+543 VKNPTPPT

-565 ESTTQLTTELTTQST
+565 ELTTVS
-580 TQSTTKSTTKSTTQ
+580 
-594 STTQLTTQSTT
+594 TTQSTT
-605 KNISYKNV
+605 KNISDKNV

-622 HNTTVKSTKKK
+622 HNTTVKSTQKK

-642 GNNTALVTSATVAT
+642 GNNTALVSSAAVAT
-656 LLALAFVITKK
+656 LLAFVITKK

>member
-1 MKKKIISV
+1 MKKKIISIV
-9 VIAICLVIATVPTIV
+9 VAICLVIATVPTIV
-24 FANNSQ
+24 FASNTQ
-30 SSSPIKFNEAQSEH
+30 SSSPIKIRVAPSEH
-44 EKSGW
+44 EKPGW

-83 TGFDR
+83 SGFENDDK
-88 IYLSHH
+88 STHH

-99 HSNSYLREGTKTLEP
+99 HSNSFIKQSRKILTP

-126 AEKNYT
+126 KKKIYS
-132 LTFDIMAPDKSYRKD
+132 LTFDIVAFDGLYLKD
-147 KIGIYISTDGKN
+147 KIGIYISTDGGN
-159 NYTQLGD
+159 SYTQLGD
-166 DFDLTKCTID
+166 DFDFTQSELGD
-176 ENHSYSNW
+176 SYNVKDVW
-184 LEVEVDLSAYSGKKV
+184 QEVEVDLSAYSGKKV
-199 SIAIVHHD
+199 SIAIVHHN
-207 SRNEYIVI
+207 SRDEYMVVM
-215 IDCMYMWSKDKHKH
+215 DCMYMWSINKHIMH

-235 ADFNVHN
+235 TDFNGHD
-242 THTNVKWS
+242 THKNIEWTK
-250 EWNSTNSLPTASG
+250 WNSTDSLPTASG
-263 NYYLANDINLDTTQ
+263 NYYLANDINLATTQ
-277 DVSNDINICLNGKTI
+277 TVSNDINICLNGKTI
-292 KSNTSAY
+292 KSNKSNY
-299 AITVKNNASL
+299 ALTVKNNASL
-309 TITDCLDSGKLE
+309 TITDCTDSGKLE

-335 TLQDGYNLRTE
+335 TLQSGYELYTE

-360 GNVISKGN
+360 GNVISAGN
-368 AETKIDGSSEFQG
+368 AETKIDGNSEFQG
-381 TLIIDE
+381 MLLVTE

-394 YIGENAKITGK
+394 YIGGNAKITGK
-405 IKISNSQENAKIEI
+405 IQISLPQENAKIEI

-428 IEFDYFTFNS
+428 IEFDYFTLNS

-463 GTFYGFVTGNGTIAD
+463 GTFCGFVSGNGTIAD
-478 RAKVEVT
+478 SAKVKVT

-504 LTLPTPT
+504 LTLPAPT

-543 VKNLTPPT
+543 VKNPTPPT
-551 TEPPTTQPTTQSTT
+551 TEPPTTKPPTTQPTTQSTT
-565 ESTTQLTTELTTQST
+565 QSTTELTTQST
-580 TQSTTKSTTKSTTQ
+580 I
-594 STTQLTTQSTT
+594 
-605 KNISYKNV
+605 KNISDKNV

-633 NKSKTSPNT
+633 NTSKTSPNT
-642 GNNTALVTSATVAT
+642 GNNTALVTSSAVAT
-656 LLALAFVITKK
+656 LLAFVITKK

>member
-1 MKKKIISV
+1 MKKKIISIV
-9 VIAICLVIATVPTIV
+9 VAICLVIATVPTIV
-24 FANNSQ
+24 FASNSQ
-30 SSSPIKFNEAQSEH
+30 SASPIKIRVAPSEH

-75 KWWKVKEE
+75 KWWKTREE
-83 TGFDR
+83 PYFESFDK
-88 IYLSHH
+88 STHH

-99 HSNSYLREGTKTLEP
+99 HSNSYIKQGQKILEP

-126 AEKNYT
+126 EKKIYS
-132 LTFDIMAPDKSYRKD
+132 LTFDIVAFDGKYLKD
-147 KIGIYISTDGKN
+147 KIGIYISTDGGKS
-159 NYTQLGD
+159 YTQLGD
-166 DFDLTKCTID
+166 DFDLTQSELGNSTDVKD
-176 ENHSYSNW
+176 VW
-184 LEVEVDLSAYSGKKV
+184 QEVEVDLSAYSGKKV
-199 SIAIVHHD
+199 SIAIVHHN
-207 SRNEYIVI
+207 SRDEYVVVM
-215 IDCMYMWSKDKHKH
+215 DCMYMWSIDKHIMH
-229 CVCGGN
+229 CVCGGST
-235 ADFNVHN
+235 DFNGHD
-242 THTNVKWS
+242 THKNIEWTK
-250 EWNSTNSLPTASG
+250 WNSTDSLPTASG

-299 AITVKNNASL
+299 AIKVKNNASL
-309 TITDCLDSGKLE
+309 TITDCLGSGKLE

-335 TLQDGYNLRTE
+335 TLQNGYNLRTE

-351 ALSGNSKFI
+351 ELSGNSKFI
-360 GNVISKGN
+360 GDVISKGN
-368 AETKIDGSSEFQG
+368 AETKIDGNSEFQG
-381 TLIIDE
+381 TLVIDE

-394 YIGENAKITGK
+394 YIGGNAKVTGK
-405 IKISNSQENAKIEI
+405 LEFSQPQENAKIEI

-428 IEFDYFTFNS
+428 IELDYFTLNS

-463 GTFYGFVTGNGTIAD
+463 GTFCGFVSGNGTIAD
-478 RAKVEVT
+478 SAKVEVT

-528 FSLPVF
+528 FSLPVI

-543 VKNLTPPT
+543 VKNPTPPT
-551 TEPPTTQPTTQSTT
+551 TEPPTTQPTTQP
-565 ESTTQLTTELTTQST
+565 TTELTTVS
-580 TQSTTKSTTKSTTQ
+580 
-594 STTQLTTQSTT
+594 TTQSTT
-605 KNISYKNV
+605 KNISDKNV
-613 NAVTDYNEN
+613 NAATDYNEN
-622 HNTTVKSTKKK
+622 HNTTVKSTKNK

-642 GNNTALVTSATVAT
+642 GNNTALVSSATVAT

-667 KKDD
+667 KKYD

>member
-1 MKKKIISV
+1 MKKKIVSV
-9 VIAICLVIATVPTIV
+9 IIAICLVIATVPTIV
-24 FANNSQ
+24 FASNSQ
-30 SSSPIKFNEAQSEH
+30 STSPIKIRVAPSEH
-44 EKSGW
+44 EKPGW

-83 TGFDR
+83 PTFEHVDN
-88 IYLSHH
+88 STHH

-99 HSNSYLREGTKTLEP
+99 HSNSFIRNDGKTLTP
-114 DNWLILPEQNLS
+114 DNWLILPEQNLN
-126 AEKNYT
+126 AEKNYA
-132 LTFDIMAPDKSYRKD
+132 LTFDIVAFDGGYLKD
-147 KIGIYISTDGKN
+147 KIGIYISTDGGKS
-159 NYTQLGD
+159 YTQLGD
-166 DFDLTKCTID
+166 DFDFTQSELGDSMAVKD
-176 ENHSYSNW
+176 VW
-184 LEVEVDLSAYSGKKV
+184 QEVEVDLSAYSGKKV
-199 SIAIVHHD
+199 SIAIVHHN
-207 SRNEYIVI
+207 SRNEYMVVM
-215 IDCMYMWSKDKHKH
+215 DCMYMWSKDKHMH

-235 ADFNVHN
+235 TDFNGHD
-242 THTNVKWS
+242 THKNIEWTK
-250 EWNSTNSLPTASG
+250 WNSTDSLPTASG

-299 AITVKNNASL
+299 AIKVKNNASL

-335 TLQDGYNLRTE
+335 TLQNGYNLRTE

-360 GNVISKGN
+360 GDVISKGN
-368 AETKIDGSSEFQG
+368 AETKIDGNSEFQG

-394 YIGENAKITGK
+394 YIGGNAKVTGK
-405 IKISNSQENAKIEI
+405 LEFSQPQENAKIEI

-428 IEFDYFTFNS
+428 IEFDYFTLNS
-438 NIVCNGNIISGIF
+438 NIICNGNIISGIF

-463 GTFYGFVTGNGTIAD
+463 GTFYGNVSGNGTIAD
-478 RAKVEVT
+478 SAKVKVT

-528 FSLPVF
+528 FSLPVI

-543 VKNLTPPT
+543 VKNPTPPT

-565 ESTTQLTTELTTQST
+565 ELTTVS
-580 TQSTTKSTTKSTTQ
+580 
-594 STTQLTTQSTT
+594 TTQSTT
-605 KNISYKNV
+605 KNISNKNV
-613 NAVTDYNEN
+613 NAATDYNEN

-642 GNNTALVTSATVAT
+642 GNNTALVTSASVAT

>member
-9 VIAICLVIATVPTIV
+9 VIAICLIIATVPTIV
-24 FANNSQ
+24 FASNSQ
-30 SSSPIKFNEAQSEH
+30 STSPIKIRVAPSEH
-44 EKSGW
+44 EKPGW
-49 NVEWSESFEQGIPST
+49 NVEWSESFEQGIPSI
-64 WQNIDK
+64 WQNIDN

-75 KWWKVKEE
+75 KWWKTREE
-83 TGFDR
+83 PYFESFDK
-88 IYLSHH
+88 STHH

-99 HSNSYLREGTKTLEP
+99 HSNSYIKQGQKILEP

-126 AEKNYT
+126 KKKIYS
-132 LTFDIMAPDKSYRKD
+132 LTFDIVAFDGKYLKD
-147 KIGIYISTDGKN
+147 KIGIYISTDGGKS
-159 NYTQLGD
+159 YTQLGD
-166 DFDLTKCTID
+166 DFDLTQSELGNSTDVKD
-176 ENHSYSNW
+176 VW
-184 LEVEVDLSAYSGKKV
+184 QEVEVDLSAYSGKKV
-199 SIAIVHHD
+199 SIAIVHHN
-207 SRNEYIVI
+207 SRDEYVVVM
-215 IDCMYMWSKDKHKH
+215 DCMYMWSKDKHIMH
-229 CVCGGN
+229 CVCGGST
-235 ADFNVHN
+235 DFNGHN

-250 EWNSTNSLPTASG
+250 EWSSTNSLPTASG

-277 DVSNDINICLNGKTI
+277 NVSNDINICLNGKTI

-360 GNVISKGN
+360 GDVISKGN
-368 AETKIDGSSEFQG
+368 AETKIDGNSEFQG

-394 YIGENAKITGK
+394 YIGGNAKVTGK
-405 IKISNSQENAKIEI
+405 LEFSQPQENAKIEI

-428 IEFDYFTFNS
+428 IEFNYFTLNS

-463 GTFYGFVTGNGTIAD
+463 GTFYGDITGNGTIAD
-478 RAKVEVT
+478 SAKFEVT

-528 FSLPVF
+528 FSLPVI

-543 VKNLTPPT
+543 VKNPTPPT

-565 ESTTQLTTELTTQST
+565 
-580 TQSTTKSTTKSTTQ
+580 
-594 STTQLTTQSTT
+594 QSTT
-605 KNISYKNV
+605 KNISDKNV

-642 GNNTALVTSATVAT
+642 GNNTALVSSAAVAT

>member
-1 MKKKIISV
+1 MKKKIISIV
-9 VIAICLVIATVPTIV
+9 VAICLVIATVPTIV
-24 FANNSQ
+24 FASNTQ
-30 SSSPIKFNEAQSEH
+30 SSSPIKIRVAPSEH
-44 EKSGW
+44 EKPGW

-70 DGDGY
+70 DGDGF

-83 TGFDR
+83 ISFENIDNST
-88 IYLSHH
+88 HH
-94 GEQSI
+94 GNESI
-99 HSNSYLREGTKTLEP
+99 HSNSFLRYRGYNKQALEP
-114 DNWLILPEQNLS
+114 NNWLILPEQNLS
-126 AEKNYT
+126 KKKIYS
-132 LTFDIMAPDKSYRKD
+132 LTFDIVAFDGLYLKD
-147 KIGIYISTDGKN
+147 KIGIYISTDGGN
-159 NYTQLGD
+159 SYTQLGD
-166 DFDLTKCTID
+166 DFDFTQSELGD
-176 ENHSYSNW
+176 SYNVKDVW
-184 LEVEVDLSAYSGKKV
+184 QEVEVDLSAYSGKKV
-199 SIAIVHHD
+199 SIAIVHHN
-207 SRNEYIVI
+207 SRDEYMVVM
-215 IDCMYMWSKDKHKH
+215 DCMYMWSIDKHIMH
-229 CVCGGN
+229 CVCGNGIS
-235 ADFNVHN
+235 FNGHD
-242 THTNVKWS
+242 THKNIEWTK
-250 EWNSTNSLPTASG
+250 WNSTDSLPTASG
-263 NYYLANDINLDTTQ
+263 NYYLANDINLATTQ
-277 DVSNDINICLNGKTI
+277 TVSNDINICLNGKTI
-292 KSNTSAY
+292 KSNASNY
-299 AITVKNNASL
+299 ALTVKNNASL

-335 TLQDGYNLRTE
+335 TLQSGYELYTE

-360 GNVISKGN
+360 GNVISTGN
-368 AETKIDGSSEFQG
+368 AETKIDGNSEFQG
-381 TLIIDE
+381 MLLVTE

-394 YIGENAKITGK
+394 YIGGNAKITGK
-405 IKISNSQENAKIEI
+405 IQISLPQENAKIEI

-428 IEFDYFTFNS
+428 IEFNYFTLNS

-463 GTFYGFVTGNGTIAD
+463 GTFCGNVSGNGTIAD
-478 RAKVEVT
+478 NAKVKVT

-490 GNGNDKEYILRGQK
+490 GNGNDKKYILRGQK

-543 VKNLTPPT
+543 VKNPTPPT
-551 TEPPTTQPTTQSTT
+551 TEPPTTQPIT
-565 ESTTQLTTELTTQST
+565 ESTTQPTTELTTQST
-580 TQSTTKSTTKSTTQ
+580 TQSTI
-594 STTQLTTQSTT
+594 
-605 KNISYKNV
+605 KNISDKNV

-633 NKSKTSPNT
+633 NTSKTSPNT
-642 GNNTALVTSATVAT
+642 GNNTALVTSAAVAT

>member
-1 MKKKIISV
+1 MKKKIVSV
-9 VIAICLVIATVPTIV
+9 IIAICLVIATVPTIV
-24 FANNSQ
+24 FASNSQ
-30 SSSPIKFNEAQSEH
+30 STSPIKIRVAPSEH
-44 EKSGW
+44 EKPGW

-83 TGFDR
+83 ISFENIDNST
-88 IYLSHH
+88 HH
-94 GEQSI
+94 GNESI
-99 HSNSYLREGTKTLEP
+99 HSNSFLRYGGYNQQALEP
-114 DNWLILPEQNLS
+114 NNWLILPEQNLN
-126 AEKNYT
+126 AKKNYA
-132 LTFDIMAPDKSYRKD
+132 LTFDIVAFDGGYLKD
-147 KIGIYISTDGKN
+147 KIGIYISTDGGN
-159 NYTQLGD
+159 SYTQLGD
-166 DFDLTKCTID
+166 DFDFTQSELGNSTD
-176 ENHSYSNW
+176 VRDVW
-184 LEVEVDLSAYSGKKV
+184 QEVEVDLSAYSGKKV
-199 SIAIVHHD
+199 SIAIVHHN
-207 SRNEYIVI
+207 SRDEYMVVM
-215 IDCMYMWSKDKHKH
+215 DCMYMWSINKHIMH

-235 ADFNVHN
+235 TDFNGHD
-242 THTNVKWS
+242 THKNIEWTK
-250 EWNSTNSLPTASG
+250 WNSTDSLPTASG

-299 AITVKNNASL
+299 AIAVKNNASL
-309 TITDCLDSGKLE
+309 TITDCLGSGKLE

-368 AETKIDGSSEFQG
+368 AETKIDGNSEFQC

-394 YIGENAKITGK
+394 YIGGNAKITGK
-405 IKISNSQENAKIEI
+405 IKISNPQENAKIEI

-428 IEFDYFTFNS
+428 IEFNYFTLNS
-438 NIVCNGNIISGIF
+438 NIVCNGNIMSGIF

-478 RAKVEVT
+478 SAKFEVT

-516 FDGWFNGENEYD
+516 FDGWFNSENEYD
-528 FSLPVF
+528 FSLPVI

-543 VKNLTPPT
+543 VKNPTPPT
-551 TEPPTTQPTTQSTT
+551 TEPPATEPPTTQPTAQS
-565 ESTTQLTTELTTQST
+565 TTELTTVS
-580 TQSTTKSTTKSTTQ
+580 
-594 STTQLTTQSTT
+594 TTQSTT
-605 KNISYKNV
+605 KNISDKNV
-613 NAVTDYNEN
+613 NAATDYNEN
-622 HNTTVKSTKKK
+622 HNTTVKSTKNK

-642 GNNTALVTSATVAT
+642 GNNTALVSSATVAT

>member
-9 VIAICLVIATVPTIV
+9 VIAICLIIATVPTIV
-24 FANNSQ
+24 FASNSQ
-30 SSSPIKFNEAQSEH
+30 STSPIKIRVAPSEH
-44 EKSGW
+44 EKPGW

-64 WQNIDK
+64 WQNIDN

-75 KWWKVKEE
+75 KWWKTREE
-83 TGFDR
+83 PYFESFDK
-88 IYLSHH
+88 STHH

-99 HSNSYLREGTKTLEP
+99 HSNSYIKQGQKILEP

-126 AEKNYT
+126 KKKIYS
-132 LTFDIMAPDKSYRKD
+132 LTFDIVAFDGKYLKD
-147 KIGIYISTDGKN
+147 KIGIYISTDGGKS
-159 NYTQLGD
+159 YTQLGD
-166 DFDLTKCTID
+166 DFDLTQSELGNSTDVKD
-176 ENHSYSNW
+176 VW
-184 LEVEVDLSAYSGKKV
+184 QEVEVDLSAYSGKKV
-199 SIAIVHHD
+199 SIAIVHHN
-207 SRNEYIVI
+207 SRDEYVVVM
-215 IDCMYMWSKDKHKH
+215 DCMYMWSKDKHIMH
-229 CVCGGN
+229 CVCGGST
-235 ADFNVHN
+235 DFNGHN

-250 EWNSTNSLPTASG
+250 EWSSTNSLPTASG

-277 DVSNDINICLNGKTI
+277 NVSNDINICLNGKTI

-360 GNVISKGN
+360 GDVISKGN
-368 AETKIDGSSEFQG
+368 AETKIDGNSEFQG

-394 YIGENAKITGK
+394 YIGGNAKVTGK
-405 IKISNSQENAKIEI
+405 LEFSQPQENAKIEI

-428 IEFDYFTFNS
+428 IEFNYFTLNS

-463 GTFYGFVTGNGTIAD
+463 GTFYGDITGNGTIAD
-478 RAKVEVT
+478 SAKFEVT

-528 FSLPVF
+528 FSLPVI

-543 VKNLTPPT
+543 VKNPTPPT

-565 ESTTQLTTELTTQST
+565 
-580 TQSTTKSTTKSTTQ
+580 
-594 STTQLTTQSTT
+594 QSTT
-605 KNISYKNV
+605 KNISDKNV

-642 GNNTALVTSATVAT
+642 GNNTALVSSAAVAT
-656 LLALAFVITKK
+656 LLALAFVINKK